1 MLITFEYKRVMFM
14 VLFNLEIV
22 TPERVFFSG
31 QVEMVV
37 LNTPDGQ
44 IGVLAGHIPMVVA
57 VAAGPVKMLKEGK
70 WNTAFLSEGF
80 MEIKQKNSVILADT
94 AEWPDEIDENRA
106 RAAKQRAEERLC
118 RKLSEKEYMYSQ
130 AALARAMGR
139 LRVKKEIKM

>member
-1 MLITFEYKRVMFM
+1 MALFE
-14 VLFNLEIV
+14 LEIV
-22 TPERVFFSG
+22 TPERVFFSE

-37 LNTPDGQ
+37 LNTLDGQ
-44 IGVLAGHIPMVVA
+44 IGILTGHIPMVIA
-57 VAAGPVKMLKEGK
+57 VAAGPVKMLKDGK

-106 RAAKQRAEERLC
+106 IAAKRRAEERLS
-118 RKLSEKEYMYSQ
+118 RKLSEKEYIYSQ

-139 LRVKKEIKM
+139 LSVKKDIKM